1 MTQERRTTKTSSL
14 FVDFVIIFDS
24 KKCTDA
30 LSYLSLKS
38 KHTFATVKLHFYF
51 VPVIFITTRKV
62 SKYGVISGP
71 YFPIFGLNT
80 EIYEINRE
88 TKF

>member
-24 KKCTDA
+24 KKCTNA
-30 LSYLSLKS
+30 LSYLSLKT
-38 KHTFATVKLHFYF
+38 KHIFATVKLHFYF
-51 VPVIFITTRKV
+51 VPVIFITARKV

-80 EIYEINRE
+80 EIYEINPE